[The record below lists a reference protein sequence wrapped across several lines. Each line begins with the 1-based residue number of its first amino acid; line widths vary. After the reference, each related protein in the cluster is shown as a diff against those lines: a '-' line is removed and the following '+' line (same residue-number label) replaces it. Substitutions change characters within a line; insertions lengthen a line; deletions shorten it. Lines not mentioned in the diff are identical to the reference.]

1 MELIRKIVQ
10 EELRKALNEILEP
23 YPKTQDKESILY
35 NFEAGKAFGINSLS
49 KDIVGLDDYY
59 MSSYFPN
66 SEMNETWMFEI
77 ETQYGSSQLVE
88 IIHQIN
94 SNYESIWKMNIAE
107 VERGSNEPQIIAMS
121 GPIKGYSEFI
131 EKVNSNLGKTINPD
145 LI

>member
-10 EELRKALNEILEP
+10 EELRKVLNEILEP

-35 NFEAGKAFGINSLS
+35 NFEAGKAFGVNILS
-49 KDIVGLDDYY
+49 KDIVGLDNYY

-107 VERGSNEPQIIAMS
+107 VERGSTEPKIIS
-121 GPIKGYSEFI
+121 TCGPIKGYDEFI
-131 EKVNSNLGKTINPD
+131 EKVNSNFGKMINPD
-145 LI
+145 LL